1 MQNFERKSIGSDI
14 VKQNK
19 NQIMEWYW
27 DHGLHD
33 ANIVSVTKKESN
45 LNPDDNCLILKID
58 CDGALFEADITE
70 IRFYNYKIKTNDFD
84 ISLLNGGWWLSDE
97 LCDKGNHYLLELK
110 FDTIKCKTK
119 VIQIAFTRAEVIR
132 K

>member
-1 MQNFERKSIGSDI
+1 
-14 VKQNK
+14 
-19 NQIMEWYW
+19 MEWYW

-70 IRFYNYKIKTNDFD
+70 IRFYNYKIKTTDFD

-97 LCDKGNHYLLELK
+97 LCDNGNHYLLELK
-110 FDTIKCKTK
+110 FDTVKCKTK
-119 VIQIAFTRAEVIR
+119 VIQIAFKRAEVIR